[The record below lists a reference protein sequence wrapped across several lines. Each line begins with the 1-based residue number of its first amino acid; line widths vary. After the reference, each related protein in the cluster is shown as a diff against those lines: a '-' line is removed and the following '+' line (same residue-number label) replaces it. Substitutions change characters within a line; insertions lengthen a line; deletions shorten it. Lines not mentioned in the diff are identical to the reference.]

1 MCELIEVNI
10 ACLSLFLK
18 HDMDCGSCRLEKLLA
33 RKSKRHHK
41 KDPKKDDDI
50 ISEAEQDDLYVERI
64 RLENME
70 LRSFMHFMWAVTF
83 F

>member
-1 MCELIEVNI
+1 
-10 ACLSLFLK
+10 
-18 HDMDCGSCRLEKLLA
+18 MDCGSCRLEKVLA

-50 ISEAEQDDLYVERI
+50 TPEAEQDDLYVERI

-70 LRSFMHFMWAVTF
+70 LRSLMHLCGGYCFLITCFFWARVVQSAITS
-83 F
+83 